1 MAALADINADDLQNL
16 KRKQLQSL
24 CKKHGIKA
32 NGKNEELIEQL
43 LEHAQNGTPGDG
55 ADDSQTETD
64 SEGDDEQ
71 FHEASGE
78 ASEPEKVFKVMPTT
92 DTKPLEMEAPESMK
106 QVGNSDFSS
115 MVEKVS
121 AQLEARVAAM
131 TAEQRQ
137 QTIDQYK
144 ASSNVA
150 VTPNT
155 SKQAKSISFDKAH
168 DKIFN
173 NDDSIASHWAANKV
187 ATPRTKRTNEDK
199 TATASNKRQRIEP
212 LFSSP
217 AVTKMSMQSPS
228 QRRKSTKAKAM
239 TARARRT
246 AAATANTG
254 TADGAKTVATS
265 TRTKSSAALSST
277 KLFADAHTSLSAV
290 DSIADSVPI
299 AEPETASDD
308 LVAAHKPKESN
319 ALTDAPAAPEMS
331 EKAASVEVA
340 VATEPVAAMT
350 ADGLQTQAQPAISAE
365 PVEAAEAEKSTNVAL
380 QAEPAPLSQE
390 NPANESKAS
399 VSKLKPPSDT
409 AAKKFEARL
418 GKLAPSSSNI
428 TAPVAGKSAS
438 TKPTTTAMPL
448 APARP
453 TLIPTSRKN
462 LQSKAATQSTSSLA
476 ESKSAATNKAAGIP
490 RPTTSSDKPNVAK
503 PPPTH
508 KPADYSNVQSKL
520 KAYINA
526 KPQTASKPK
535 PADSS
540 APSAIAKPNAT
551 ANKQPAVSALPKP
564 AVGRKKAEGN
574 GSVPGYMRSTKAT
587 EIRAHKQQPL
597 TEPGKTALAGKSQP
611 GGPVAAAGGNASKA
625 RFNPYSRPARPVA
638 SKPSTAK

>member
-173 NDDSIASHWAANKV
+173 NDDSITSHWAANKV

-418 GKLAPSSSNI
+418 GKLAPN
-428 TAPVAGKSAS
+428 
-438 TKPTTTAMPL
+438 
-448 APARP
+448 
-453 TLIPTSRKN
+453 
-462 LQSKAATQSTSSLA
+462 
-476 ESKSAATNKAAGIP
+476 
-490 RPTTSSDKPNVAK
+490 
-503 PPPTH
+503 
-508 KPADYSNVQSKL
+508 YSNVQSKL

>member
-173 NDDSIASHWAANKV
+173 NDDSITSHWAANKV

-340 VATEPVAAMT
+340 VATEPVAAIT
-350 ADGLQTQAQPAISAE
+350 AEGLQTQAQPAISVE
-365 PVEAAEAEKSTNVAL
+365 PVEAAEAKKSISVAL

-390 NPANESKAS
+390 KPANESKAL

-418 GKLAPSSSNI
+418 GKLAP
-428 TAPVAGKSAS
+428 T
-438 TKPTTTAMPL
+438 
-448 APARP
+448 
-453 TLIPTSRKN
+453 
-462 LQSKAATQSTSSLA
+462 